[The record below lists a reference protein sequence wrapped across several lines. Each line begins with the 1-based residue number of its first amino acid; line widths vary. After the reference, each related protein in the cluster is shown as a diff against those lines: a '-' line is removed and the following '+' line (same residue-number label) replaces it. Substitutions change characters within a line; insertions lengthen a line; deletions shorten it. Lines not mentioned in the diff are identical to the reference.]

1 MHELLKRLAEITQL
15 RDPLLI
21 AGFVDRAGE
30 AAASTVSYLV
40 EHWAAEPLAGIDVD
54 ELFNF
59 TARRPLV
66 RMEHGERVL
75 QWPTSRL
82 HLASP
87 AGAEQDVV
95 LLAGVEPHLK
105 WGAFCDAIASFMHE
119 VGATTSLT
127 LGSYPG
133 STPHTRAVPVRLSA
147 SDEAYGRTFGLEPL
161 TSTYEGPTGIV
172 GVLNVH
178 QRSQGFRTASLSA
191 MTPFYLPAHQPN
203 PHVMLALIQAVDRGL
218 GTSTPLA
225 VLQERV
231 TAFDRGT
238 EGALRESERL
248 RTLVQSLEDQVD
260 WIRGSTAAQLASNQ
274 SASDLPSSG
283 KVIAGLEQFLR
294 QQREAGNSSANDK
307 ALPTWAPRAE
317 GAAAGIT
324 LATGPVAVTEGSP
337 RVLWTTSK

>member
-1 MHELLKRLAEITQL
+1 VHELLKQLAEITQL

-21 AGFVDRAGE
+21 AGFADRAGE

-40 EHWAAEPLAGIDVD
+40 EHWDAEPLAEIDVD

-66 RMEHGERVL
+66 RTENGERVL
-75 QWPTSRL
+75 HWPTSRL
-82 HLASP
+82 HVATP
-87 AGAEQDVV
+87 AGAERDVV

-105 WGAFCDAIASFMHE
+105 WGAFCDAIASFMAE

-133 STPHTRAVPVRLSA
+133 STPHTRTVPVRLSA
-147 SDEAYGRTFGLEPL
+147 SDEAYGRTFGLEPS

-191 MTPFYLPAHQPN
+191 MTPFYLPAQQPN
-203 PHVMLALIQAVDRGL
+203 PHVMLALIDAIDRGL

-225 VLQERV
+225 ALQ
-231 TAFDRGT
+231 DRAAALDRDT
-238 EGALRESERL
+238 EGALHESEQL
-248 RTLVQSLEDQVD
+248 RALVQSLEEQFD
-260 WIRGSTAAQLASNQ
+260 WIRGSTGAPVAPSEA
-274 SASDLPSSG
+274 ASDLPPSSE
-283 KVIAGLEQFLR
+283 VIAGLEQFLR
-294 QQREAGNSSANDK
+294 QQREAGKSSANDK
-307 ALPTWAPRAE
+307 AMPT
-317 GAAAGIT
+317 
-324 LATGPVAVTEGSP
+324 
-337 RVLWTTSK
+337 